1 VDRVSTVTTP
11 FELVAPS
18 PVHALPE
25 VSRALGAEVF
35 VKREDQ
41 THPELGGGKARKLVP
56 LLAEAAERRATH
68 LLTIGAVGSNHVF
81 TTATHGRRQG
91 LGIWAA
97 LVPHLESDGA
107 RRVAGQT
114 CALDVELV
122 PARHEPHAVWQAGVQ
137 LQRLKGQGAR
147 PFVIPPGGTSPRAV
161 TGCAAAGRE
170 LLQQVD
176 SGLIPRPDAIFC
188 VLGSGGTAAGL
199 WQALS
204 ERDWPIDL
212 YAVRVYPSWLLRRTA
227 LALLSAG
234 LSPRPRPASLKLVD
248 DQLGSGYGAPTDAG
262 RAAQALFR
270 HDGLELDLT
279 YTAKAA
285 AALIAAARG
294 ALAGRRLLFW
304 NTAPGGRLTT
314 VREVLP
320 MPAPLEKLWLR
331 SG

>member
-1 VDRVSTVTTP
+1 MTTP
-11 FELVAPS
+11 LALVSPS
-18 PVHALPE
+18 PVHVLPE

-68 LLTIGAVGSNHVF
+68 LLTIGAIGSNHVF
-81 TTATHGRRQG
+81 ATAHHGRQQG
-91 LGIWAA
+91 LGVWAA
-97 LVPHLESDGA
+97 LVPHLPSEAA

-137 LQRLKGQGAR
+137 FQRLKAQGAR

-161 TGCAAAGRE
+161 TGCAAAGKE
-170 LLQQVD
+170 LLQQID
-176 SGLIPRPDAIFC
+176 SGEVAKPDAIFC

-204 ERDWPIDL
+204 ERDWPVEL
-212 YAVRVYPSWLLRRTA
+212 YAVRVYPSWLLGRAA
-227 LALLSAG
+227 LALLSTG
-234 LSPRPRPASLKLVD
+234 TKRASVLKLVD
-248 DQLGSGYGAPTDAG
+248 DQLGGGYGTPTDAG

-270 HDGLELDLT
+270 RDGLELDLT

-285 AALIAAARG
+285 AALIEAARG

-304 NTAPGGRLTT
+304 HTAPGGRLSSS
-314 VREVLP
+314 RDVLP
-320 MPAPLEKLWLR
+320 IAEHLERLWLR
-331 SG
+331 DG

>member
-1 VDRVSTVTTP
+1 MTTP
-11 FELVAPS
+11 VVLVSPS

-41 THPELGGGKARKLVP
+41 THAELGGGKARKLVP

-68 LLTIGAVGSNHVF
+68 LLTIGAIGSNHVF
-81 TTATHGRRQG
+81 ATAHHGRQQG
-91 LGIWAA
+91 LGVWAA
-97 LVPHLESDGA
+97 LVPHLQSEAA
-107 RRVAGQT
+107 RHVAGQT
-114 CALDVELV
+114 CALEVELV

-137 LQRLKGQGAR
+137 FQRLKAQGAR

-161 TGCAAAGRE
+161 SGCAAAGRE
-170 LLQQVD
+170 LLQQID

-204 ERDWPIDL
+204 ERDWPIVL
-212 YAVRVYPSWLLRRTA
+212 YAVRVYPSWLLGRAA

-234 LSPRPRPASLKLVD
+234 LSPRPRPAALKLVD
-248 DQLGSGYGAPTDAG
+248 DQLGGGYGTPTDAG

-285 AALIAAARG
+285 AALIESARG

-304 NTAPGGRLTT
+304 HTAPGGRLSSS
-314 VREVLP
+314 RDALP
-320 MPAPLEKLWLR
+320 MPEPLERLWLH
-331 SG
+331 GG

>member
-1 VDRVSTVTTP
+1 MTTP
-11 FELVAPS
+11 LAVASPS

-68 LLTIGAVGSNHVF
+68 LLTIGAIGSNHVF
-81 TTATHGRRQG
+81 ATAHHGRQQG
-91 LGIWAA
+91 LGVWAA
-97 LVPHLESDGA
+97 LVPHVESEAA

-114 CALDVELV
+114 CALEVELV
-122 PARHEPHAVWQAGVQ
+122 PARHEAHAVWQASVQ
-137 LQRLKGQGAR
+137 FQRLKARGAR

-170 LLQQVD
+170 LLEQID
-176 SGLIPRPDAIFC
+176 SGEVAKPDAIFC

-204 ERDWPIDL
+204 ERDWPIEL
-212 YAVRVYPSWLLRRTA
+212 YAVRVYPSWLLGRTA

-234 LSPRPRPASLKLVD
+234 LKPRPRPATLKLVD
-248 DQLGSGYGAPTDAG
+248 DQLGGGYGAPTDAG

-285 AALIAAARG
+285 AALIEAARG
-294 ALAGRRLLFW
+294 ALAGRRLLLW
-304 NTAPGGRLTT
+304 HTAPGGRLSSS
-314 VREVLP
+314 RDVLP
-320 MPAPLEKLWLR
+320 MPEALERLWLR
-331 SG
+331 NGE

>member
-1 VDRVSTVTTP
+1 MTTP
-11 FELVAPS
+11 FTVTPS
-18 PVHALPE
+18 PVHLLPE
-25 VSRALGAEVF
+25 VSRALGAEVY

-41 THPELGGGKARKLVP
+41 THPELGGGKARKLAP
-56 LLAEAAERRATH
+56 LLAEATERGATH

-81 TTATHGRRQG
+81 ATATHGRRQG
-91 LGIWAA
+91 LGVWAA
-97 LVPHLESDGA
+97 LVPHLESEGA
-107 RRVAGQT
+107 RRVAGHT

-137 LQRLKGQGAR
+137 FQRLQARGAR

-170 LLQQVD
+170 LLEQVD
-176 SGLIPRPDAIFC
+176 AGLMPRPDAIFC

-204 ERDWPIDL
+204 ERAWPIEL
-212 YAVRVYPSWLLRRTA
+212 YGVRVYPSWLLGRTA
-227 LALLSAG
+227 LAMLSTG
-234 LSPRPRPASLKLVD
+234 LHPRPRPASLRLVE

-262 RAAQALFR
+262 RAAQVLFR
-270 HDGLELDLT
+270 RDGLELDLT

-285 AALIAAARG
+285 AALIAGARG

-304 NTAPGGRLTT
+304 HTAPGGRLSTA
-314 VREVLP
+314 REVLP
-320 MPAPLEKLWLR
+320 MPAPLERLWLR